1 MGHPPMD
8 TIESPRGGLLI
19 ASCRSGSY
27 LAGKVVAH
35 YQALL
40 ADEGIEAEAPYL
52 PDVDDQ
58 FTDGEARVQLRH
70 GISGHDVFL
79 FQALYAPNCGR
90 SVNENYMAFL
100 IAARAFREFGANHVT
115 GVLPYLAYARQDR
128 PTRFQREP
136 TTAKLLADLTAKA
149 GVDRLATWHPHTRQL
164 SGFYD
169 MPVDMLP
176 ALAYVTQTFQEFAGR
191 EDVIVVAPDAGASK
205 FVTYVAR
212 ALDLRSAIASKHRPR
227 PEEAIISEIIGDF
240 EGRRVALIV
249 DDMIS
254 SGGTI
259 EAATKH
265 LMEVSD
271 IEEVHICVSHNLG
284 MPQAHHRLEE
294 LREQYHLEQVIVTN
308 SIPQPQQFLDLPYF
322 HVHDL
327 AKILSRVIHR
337 IHYHRS
343 VDNLFAR

>member
-1 MGHPPMD
+1 MNYHPMD
-8 TIESPRGGLLI
+8 NVESPRGQLLI

-27 LAGKVVAH
+27 LAAKVAEHYQEVVA
-35 YQALL
+35 
-40 ADEGIEAEAPYL
+40 DEETETEVPYL
-52 PDVDDQ
+52 PDVDGQ
-58 FTDGEARVQLRH
+58 FTDGETRVQLRH

-79 FQALYAPNCGR
+79 FQALYAPNSGR
-90 SVNENYMAFL
+90 SVNEDYAAFL

-136 TTAKLLADLTAKA
+136 TTAKLMADLADKA
-149 GVDRLATWHPHTRQL
+149 GVDRLVTWHPHTRQL

-176 ALAYVTQTFQEFAGR
+176 ALTYVTEIFQEFSGR
-191 EDVIVVAPDAGASK
+191 DDVIVVAPDAGASK
-205 FVTYVAR
+205 FATYVAR

-227 PEEAIISEIIGDF
+227 PEEATISEIIGNF
-240 EGRRVALIV
+240 EGQRVALIV

-259 EAATKH
+259 EAATKQ
-265 LMEVSD
+265 LIEVSD

-284 MPQAHHRLEE
+284 IPQAHHRLEE
-294 LREQYHLEQVIVTN
+294 LRSDYHLKQVIVTN
-308 SIPQPQQFLDLPYF
+308 SIPQSQQFLDLSY
-322 HVHDL
+322 VRIYDL
-327 AKILSRVIHR
+327 AEILSRVIHR

-343 VDNLFAR
+343 VDNLFVR

>member
-1 MGHPPMD
+1 MNDKPIPNA
-8 TIESPRGGLLI
+8 ESPRGRLLI
-19 ASCRSGSY
+19 AGCRSGSY
-27 LAGKVVAH
+27 LTCKVVEH
-35 YQALL
+35 YKKLL
-40 ADEGIEAEAPYL
+40 AETGIEAEALYL

-58 FTDGEARVQLRH
+58 FTDGETRVQLRH

-79 FQALYAPNCGR
+79 FQALYAPNSGR

-149 GVDRLATWHPHTRQL
+149 GVDRLVIWHPHTRQI

-169 MPVDMLP
+169 IPVDMLP
-176 ALAYVTQTFQEFAGR
+176 ALTYVTETFREFAGR
-191 EDVIVVAPDAGASK
+191 DDVIVVAPDAGASK
-205 FVTYVAR
+205 FATYVAR
-212 ALDLRSAIASKHRPR
+212 DLDLRSAIASKHRPR
-227 PEEAIISEIIGDF
+227 PEEASISEIIGDF
-240 EGRRVALIV
+240 AGQRVALIV

-254 SGGTI
+254 SGGTV
-259 EAATKH
+259 EAAIKQ
-265 LMEVSD
+265 LIEVSD

-284 MPQAHHRLEE
+284 IPQAHRRLEA
-294 LREQYHLEQVIVTN
+294 LQNDYRLKQVTVTN
-308 SIPQPQQFLDLPYF
+308 SIPQSQQFLDLSCVRIY
-322 HVHDL
+322 DL
-327 AKILSRVIHR
+327 SKILSRVIYG

-343 VDNLFAR
+343 VDHLFA

>member
-1 MGHPPMD
+1 MSHPTMD
-8 TIESPRGGLLI
+8 IIESPRGGLLI
-19 ASCRSGSY
+19 ASCRSGAY
-27 LAGKVVAH
+27 LATQVVEH
-35 YQALL
+35 YQELL
-40 ADEGIEAEAPYL
+40 ADEGIEADAPYL

-58 FTDGEARVQLRH
+58 FTDGETRVQLRH
-70 GISGHDVFL
+70 SISGHDVFL
-79 FQALYAPNCGR
+79 FQALYAPNSGR

-136 TTAKLLADLTAKA
+136 TSAKLMADLTAQA
-149 GVDRLATWHPHTRQL
+149 GVDRLVTWHPHTRQI

-169 MPVDMLP
+169 IPVDILP
-176 ALAYVTQTFQEFAGR
+176 ALSYVTETFQAFAGR
-191 EDVIVVAPDAGASK
+191 DDVIVVAPDAGASK
-205 FVTYVAR
+205 FATYVAR

-227 PEEAIISEIIGDF
+227 PEEAIVSEIIGDF
-240 EGRRVALIV
+240 RGARVALIV

-254 SGGTI
+254 SGGTVD
-259 EAATKH
+259 AATKH
-265 LMEVSD
+265 LVAISN
-271 IEEVHICVSHNLG
+271 IEEVHICISHNLG

-294 LREQYHLEQVIVTN
+294 LRENYHLEQVVVTN
-308 SIPQPQQFLDLPYF
+308 SIPQSQQFLDLPYV

-327 AKILSRVIHR
+327 AEILSRVIHR

-343 VDNLFAR
+343 VNNLFA

>member
-1 MGHPPMD
+1 MSHPTMD
-8 TIESPRGGLLI
+8 IIESPRGGLLI

-27 LAGKVVAH
+27 LAGKVVEH

-40 ADEGIEAEAPYL
+40 ADEEIETEMPYL

-58 FTDGEARVQLRH
+58 FTDGETRVQLRH

-79 FQALYAPNCGR
+79 FQALYAPNSGR

-115 GVLPYLAYARQDR
+115 GMLPYLAYARQDR

-136 TTAKLLADLTAKA
+136 TSAKLMADLTAQA
-149 GVDRLATWHPHTRQL
+149 GVDRLATWHPHTRQI

-169 MPVDMLP
+169 IPVDMLP
-176 ALAYVTQTFQEFAGR
+176 ALTYVTETFQDFAGR
-191 EDVIVVAPDAGASK
+191 DDVIVVAPDAGASK
-205 FVTYVAR
+205 FATYVAR
-212 ALDLRSAIASKHRPR
+212 ALELRSAIASKHRPR
-227 PEEAIISEIIGDF
+227 PEEATISEIIGDF
-240 EGRRVALIV
+240 RGARVALIV

-254 SGGTI
+254 SGGTV

-265 LMEVSD
+265 LIEVSN

-294 LREQYHLEQVIVTN
+294 LRENYHLEQVFVTN
-308 SIPQPQQFLDLPYF
+308 SIPQSQQFLDLPYV

-327 AKILSRVIHR
+327 SEILRHVIHR